1 MGEVANNNIK
11 PRHNQSLAFKPLSHE
26 HCQHACIPVWL
37 HQHATFTL
45 QHPHQSHPCANTC
58 GCVFMPLLCTFP
70 LLSDDNI
77 TVTASP
83 DLLAVSGSWVTVTYK
98 GVEKPS
104 KDDLVAVYSPTP
116 DRPSL
121 DPRKS
126 APVKYIVSAGRS
138 SSSCLCT
145 CRLCVRVGIW
155 HTYTHFPHCCHV
167 QGRGECSCTMHVSLM
182 CMLALYI

>member
-1 MGEVANNNIK
+1 MYYSQMAARYSQVARLPCMCSRVCDQLSARVALK
-11 PRHNQSLAFKPLSHE
+11 MAPLPAPLLLVVLLGTLVPCHGHKFVHPLSLISFHKATVKLSE
-26 HCQHACIPVWL
+26 CAALKLCQTSIQPAFLQRNSTCMSLCYSCAC
-37 HQHATFTL
+37 
-45 QHPHQSHPCANTC
+45 SCA
-58 GCVFMPLLCTFP
+58 
-70 LLSDDNI
+70 SADDSI

-126 APVKYIVSAGRS
+126 APVKYIVSVGRS

-145 CRLCVRVGIW
+145 C
-155 HTYTHFPHCCHV
+155 
-167 QGRGECSCTMHVSLM
+167 
-182 CMLALYI
+182 

>member
-1 MGEVANNNIK
+1 M
-11 PRHNQSLAFKPLSHE
+11 PPSHYSIPTSPALVQILVGASTC
-26 HCQHACIPVWL
+26 HCSARSRFSP
-37 HQHATFTL
+37 
-45 QHPHQSHPCANTC
+45 
-58 GCVFMPLLCTFP
+58 
-70 LLSDDNI
+70 DDSI

-167 QGRGECSCTMHVSLM
+167 RGRGECSCTMHVSLM
-182 CMLALYI
+182 CMLA